1 MSPSP
6 SPSANPHQ
14 NLGLLLLLPAM
25 TLKQKHRH
33 LRKGL
38 FFFFFIFFFC
48 HGNWGV
54 KCWKVYVHGTVRRRE
69 MKKRVVTI
77 PIGDVDGSKSKG
89 ETYPPSDSWAWRK
102 YGQKP
107 IKGSPY
113 PRYLLYYV
121 YHLCRHTFIYLNCF
135 T

>member
-1 MSPSP
+1 
-6 SPSANPHQ
+6 
-14 NLGLLLLLPAM
+14 
-25 TLKQKHRH
+25 
-33 LRKGL
+33 
-38 FFFFFIFFFC
+38 
-48 HGNWGV
+48 
-54 KCWKVYVHGTVRRRE
+54 

-113 PRYLLYYV
+113 PRYALIYTTTFEGIYINSFTLIILLN
-121 YHLCRHTFIYLNCF
+121 HIFLANKSHAN
-135 T
+135 